1 MINKTAMEL
10 KNGLIA
16 PNMMVSMNKVK
27 NKVRVNFNGQTVH
40 IMKVNLLIIIFTD
53 LVPIH
58 GLMDENIK
66 ANGRIIKWMDKGSFF
81 GLMAGNILEII

>member
-1 MINKTAMEL
+1 MEL

-27 NKVRVNFNGQTVH
+27 NKVRVNFNGQTVQ

-53 LVPIH
+53 LVPIR

>member
-1 MINKTAMEL
+1 MINKTARAL

-27 NKVRVNFNGQTVH
+27 NKVRVNFNGQTVQ

-53 LVPIH
+53 LVPIR